1 MGLYEALKDAVSV
14 AQKADNI
21 EIMRALFEAQKQA
34 LDVLDLLREK
44 DDIIRALEKEVDR
57 LKESVRIRGNVKEW
71 QGWFFLVDE
80 DKNWKYPP
88 ICPRCW
94 QVDARIVYLNRI
106 SATNSIMRCL
116 QCNST
121 AGHMPS
127 IPKDAFQDRAA

>member
-1 MGLYEALKDAVSV
+1 NSSPSILVPWLKRKGGITASCFAAHSSLTMGLYEALKDAVSV

-88 ICPRCW
+88 
-94 QVDARIVYLNRI
+94 
-106 SATNSIMRCL
+106 
-116 QCNST
+116 
-121 AGHMPS
+121 
-127 IPKDAFQDRAA
+127 